1 MTKLKLT
8 LTATIEYDAN
18 PFDYGTDNP
27 TEMLQ
32 IDVDNVTEDPFIMF
46 DGALFM
52 VTGEII
58 EGE

>member
-18 PFDYGTDNP
+18 PLDYGTDDP
-27 TEMLQ
+27 IEMLQ
-32 IDVDNVTEDPFIMF
+32 IDIDNVTEDPFI
-46 DGALFM
+46 LFNDVPFM
-52 VTGEII
+52 ITGEII